1 MAAGL
6 GFKTFNTGDILSASD
21 VNGYLMQGVLVFTD
35 STARD
40 AAITSPQEGQ
50 FAFTKNNDSLW
61 YYNGSSWVASG
72 ATGDIEGVTAGVG
85 ISGGGTSGTVTIT
98 NSMATAIDA
107 KGDLVVGTGA
117 DTFSKLT
124 VGANGTT
131 LVADSAE
138 ATGLKWATPAGGGK
152 FLSISETT
160 YSTQTTIAST
170 TFTDTGLTASITP
183 SSATSKV
190 WVICQQYSTTNRASS
205 TNNGSWRLFRDST
218 VINTIDEFNSSSF
231 AGVTNFVNQEVVTVM
246 YLDSPATTSSVTYKT
261 QGKAGT
267 NLNSGSVIYQEGGGN
282 NFSKMW
288 LIEIGA

>member
-6 GFKTFNTGDILSASD
+6 GFKTFNTGDVLSAAD
-21 VNGYLMQGVLVFTD
+21 TNGYLMQGIWVFAN

-40 AAITSPQEGQ
+40 TAVTSPQEGNACYLKDTDVIQ
-50 FAFTKNNDSLW
+50 VYSGSAWVTKSG
-61 YYNGSSWVASG
+61 GSSPL
-72 ATGDIEGVTAGVG
+72 TT
-85 ISGGGTSGTVTIT
+85 
-98 NSMATAIDA
+98 
-107 KGDLVVGTGA
+107 KGDLYTYSTTDARLGVG
-117 DTFSKLT
+117 SNNQVLT
-124 VGANGTT
+124 
-131 LVADSAE
+131 ADSTT
-138 ATGLKWATPAGGGK
+138 ATGLKWATPSSGGK

-205 TNNGSWRLFRDST
+205 TNNGSWRLFRDAT

-246 YLDSPATTSSVTYKT
+246 YLDSPATTSSTTYKT
-261 QGKAGT
+261 QAKAGT
-267 NLNSGSVIYQEGGGN
+267 TLNSGSVIYQEGGGN

>member
-1 MAAGL
+1 M
-6 GFKTFNTGDILSASD
+6 TTGRLPS
-21 VNGYLMQGVLVFTD
+21 V
-35 STARD
+35 
-40 AAITSPQEGQ
+40 EG
-50 FAFTKNNDSLW
+50 
-61 YYNGSSWVASG
+61 
-72 ATGDIEGVTAGVG
+72 G
-85 ISGGGTSGTVTIT
+85 IQPTIV
-98 NSMATAIDA
+98 DA
-107 KGDLVVGTGA
+107 KGDLIVATAA
-117 DTFSKLT
+117 DTVSRIA
-124 VGANGTT
+124 VGANDTVLT
-131 LVADSAE
+131 ADSSTS
-138 ATGLKWATPAGGGK
+138 TGVKWAAAAGGGK

-170 TFTDTGLTASITP
+170 TFTDTGLSASITP
-183 SSATSKV
+183 SSASSKV

-261 QGKAGT
+261 QGKSGT
-267 NLNSGSVIYQEGGGN
+267 TLNSGSVIYQEGGGN

>member
-1 MAAGL
+1 M
-6 GFKTFNTGDILSASD
+6 TTGRLPS
-21 VNGYLMQGVLVFTD
+21 V
-35 STARD
+35 
-40 AAITSPQEGQ
+40 EG
-50 FAFTKNNDSLW
+50 
-61 YYNGSSWVASG
+61 
-72 ATGDIEGVTAGVG
+72 G
-85 ISGGGTSGTVTIT
+85 IQPTIV
-98 NSMATAIDA
+98 DA
-107 KGDLVVGTGA
+107 KGDLIVATAA
-117 DTFSKLT
+117 DTVSKLS
-124 VGANGTT
+124 VGANNTVLT
-131 LVADSAE
+131 ADSST
-138 ATGLKWATPAGGGK
+138 ATGLKWAAASSGGK

-205 TNNGSWRLFRDST
+205 TNNGSWRLFRDAT

-246 YLDSPATTSSVTYKT
+246 YLDSPATTSSITYKT
-261 QGKAGT
+261 QAKAGT
-267 NLNSGSVIYQEGGGN
+267 TLNSGSVIYQEGGGN